1 MKNWKQN
8 FNTHLKPLSNIF
20 YSIKNL
26 YGRML
31 IMRDNKEL
39 TESKLYLNEFS
50 AYLMSIDKSDST
62 IKTYIEH
69 IQAFA
74 KWFEETNCI
83 GFDPS
88 IVTEIDIRDMRSYL
102 QGTRHLKETTI
113 NLRLASLKSYFE
125 FLEGE
130 KYIKN
135 NPVKAIKKIKM
146 QSPAAPKSLDEQTY
160 RALRRH
166 IYRCGNKSHIAMYEI
181 FTRCG
186 VRNFELINIRI
197 ADIDITERKGNL
209 KVIGKQ
215 NKVRHIPLHKDVRA
229 AINAWMEIRKNIK
242 TEYDNLFISERK
254 TPYTR
259 SGIWKIFKK
268 YCEQIGISD
277 VTIHSFRHYFCR
289 TLLKNG
295 VDISVVAKLAGHASG
310 FVTAQVYTIP
320 RQEELEKAIETL
332 V

>member
-1 MKNWKQN
+1 MME
-8 FNTHLKPLSNIF
+8 
-20 YSIKNL
+20 Y
-26 YGRML
+26 
-31 IMRDNKEL
+31 NKGL
-39 TESKLYLNEFS
+39 TESNFYLDEF
-50 AYLMSIDKSDST
+50 ATYLMSIDKSDST

-69 IQAFA
+69 VQAFA
-74 KWFEETNCI
+74 KWFEETNGI
-83 GFDPS
+83 NFDP
-88 IVTEIDIRDMRSYL
+88 IVVTEIDIRDMRSYL

-135 NPVKAIKKIKM
+135 NPAKAIKKIKI

-166 IYRCGNKSHIAMYEI
+166 ICRGGNKAHIAMFEI

-186 VRNFELINIRI
+186 VRNLELINIRI

-215 NKVRHIPLHKDVRA
+215 NKVRYIPLHRDVRD
-229 AINAWMEIRKNIK
+229 AINNWMTIRKNIK

-268 YCEQIGISD
+268 YCAQIGITD

-295 VDISVVAKLAGHASG
+295 VDISIVAQLAGHASG
-310 FVTAQVYTIP
+310 YVTAQVYTIP
-320 RQEELEKAIETL
+320 RQEELEAAIETL
-332 V
+332 I

>member
-1 MKNWKQN
+1 
-8 FNTHLKPLSNIF
+8 
-20 YSIKNL
+20 
-26 YGRML
+26 ML
-31 IMRDNKEL
+31 MMEYNKGL
-39 TESKLYLNEFS
+39 TESNFYLDEF
-50 AYLMSIDKSDST
+50 ATYLMSIDKSDST

-69 IQAFA
+69 VQAFA
-74 KWFEETNCI
+74 KWFEETNGI
-83 GFDPS
+83 NFDP
-88 IVTEIDIRDMRSYL
+88 IVVTEIDIRDMRSYL

-135 NPVKAIKKIKM
+135 NPAKAIKKIKI

-166 IYRCGNKSHIAMYEI
+166 IYRGGNKAHIAMFEI

-215 NKVRHIPLHKDVRA
+215 NKVRHIPLHRDVRD
-229 AINAWMEIRKNIK
+229 AINNWMEIRKNVK
-242 TEYDNLFISERK
+242 TECDNLFISERK

-268 YCEQIGISD
+268 YCAQIGITD

-295 VDISVVAKLAGHASG
+295 VDISIVAQLAGHASG
-310 FVTAQVYTIP
+310 YVTAQVYTIP
-320 RQEELEKAIETL
+320 RQEELEAAIETL
-332 V
+332 I

>member
-1 MKNWKQN
+1 
-8 FNTHLKPLSNIF
+8 
-20 YSIKNL
+20 
-26 YGRML
+26 ML
-31 IMRDNKEL
+31 VMRDNKEL
-39 TESKLYLNEFS
+39 TESKLYLDEFS

-69 IQAFA
+69 IRAFA

-135 NPVKAIKKIKM
+135 NPVRAIKKIKI

-268 YCEQIGISD
+268 YCEQIGITD

-295 VDISVVAKLAGHASG
+295 VDISVVAKLAGHSSG

-320 RQEELEKAIETL
+320 RQEELEAAIETL

>member
-1 MKNWKQN
+1 MME
-8 FNTHLKPLSNIF
+8 
-20 YSIKNL
+20 Y
-26 YGRML
+26 
-31 IMRDNKEL
+31 NKGL
-39 TESKLYLNEFS
+39 TESNFYIDEF
-50 AYLMSIDKSDST
+50 ATYLMSIDKSDST

-69 IQAFA
+69 VQAFA
-74 KWFEETNCI
+74 KWFEETNGI
-83 GFDPS
+83 NFDPI

-135 NPVKAIKKIKM
+135 NPAKAIKKIKI

-166 IYRCGNKSHIAMYEI
+166 IYRCGNKAHIAMFEI

-186 VRNFELINIRI
+186 VRNFELINIHI

-215 NKVRHIPLHKDVRA
+215 NKVRHIPLHRDVRD
-229 AINAWMEIRKNIK
+229 AINNWMEIRKNVK
-242 TEYDNLFISERK
+242 TECDNLFISERK

-268 YCEQIGISD
+268 YCAQIGITD

-295 VDISVVAKLAGHASG
+295 VDISIVAQLAGHASG
-310 FVTAQVYTIP
+310 YVTAQVYTIP
-320 RQEELEKAIETL
+320 RQEELEAAIETL

>member
-1 MKNWKQN
+1 MME
-8 FNTHLKPLSNIF
+8 
-20 YSIKNL
+20 Y
-26 YGRML
+26 
-31 IMRDNKEL
+31 NKGL
-39 TESKLYLNEFS
+39 TESNFYIDEF
-50 AYLMSIDKSDST
+50 ATYLMSIDKSDYT

-69 IQAFA
+69 VQAFA
-74 KWFEETNCI
+74 KWFKETNDI
-83 GFDPS
+83 NFDP
-88 IVTEIDIRDMRSYL
+88 IVVTEIDIRDMRSYL

-135 NPVKAIKKIKM
+135 NPAKAIKKIKI

-166 IYRCGNKSHIAMYEI
+166 IYRCGNKAHIAMFEI

-197 ADIDITERKGNL
+197 TDIDITERKGNL

-215 NKVRHIPLHKDVRA
+215 NKVRHIPLHRDVRD
-229 AINAWMEIRKNIK
+229 AINNWMEIRKNVK
-242 TEYDNLFISERK
+242 TECDNLFISERK

-268 YCEQIGISD
+268 YCAQIGITD

-295 VDISVVAKLAGHASG
+295 VDISIVAQLAGHASG
-310 FVTAQVYTIP
+310 YVTAQVYTIP
-320 RQEELEKAIETL
+320 RQEELEAAIETL
-332 V
+332 I

>member
-1 MKNWKQN
+1 
-8 FNTHLKPLSNIF
+8 
-20 YSIKNL
+20 
-26 YGRML
+26 ML
-31 IMRDNKEL
+31 MMGNNKEL
-39 TESKLYLNEFS
+39 KESNFYLDEFA

-69 IQAFA
+69 IQAFT
-74 KWFEETNCI
+74 KWFEETNGI

-125 FLEGE
+125 FLEAE

-135 NPVKAIKKIKM
+135 NPARTIKKIKI

-160 RALRRH
+160 RTLRRH

-242 TEYDNLFISERK
+242 TEYDNLFIS
-254 TPYTR
+254 
-259 SGIWKIFKK
+259 
-268 YCEQIGISD
+268 
-277 VTIHSFRHYFCR
+277 
-289 TLLKNG
+289 
-295 VDISVVAKLAGHASG
+295 
-310 FVTAQVYTIP
+310 
-320 RQEELEKAIETL
+320 
-332 V
+332 

>member
-1 MKNWKQN
+1 MME
-8 FNTHLKPLSNIF
+8 
-20 YSIKNL
+20 Y
-26 YGRML
+26 
-31 IMRDNKEL
+31 NKGL
-39 TESKLYLNEFS
+39 TESNFYLDEF
-50 AYLMSIDKSDST
+50 ATYLMSIDKSDST

-69 IQAFA
+69 VQAFA
-74 KWFEETNCI
+74 KWFEETNGI
-83 GFDPS
+83 NFDP
-88 IVTEIDIRDMRSYL
+88 IVVTEIDIRDMRSYL

-135 NPVKAIKKIKM
+135 NPAKAIKKIKI

-166 IYRCGNKSHIAMYEI
+166 IYRGGNKAHIAMFEI

-186 VRNFELINIRI
+186 VRNFELINIHI

-215 NKVRHIPLHKDVRA
+215 NKVRHIPLHRDVRD
-229 AINAWMEIRKNIK
+229 AINNWMTIRKNIK

-268 YCEQIGISD
+268 YCAQIGITD

-295 VDISVVAKLAGHASG
+295 VDISIVAQLAGHASG
-310 FVTAQVYTIP
+310 YVTAQVYTIP
-320 RQEELEKAIETL
+320 RQEELEAAIETL
-332 V
+332 I

>member
-1 MKNWKQN
+1 
-8 FNTHLKPLSNIF
+8 
-20 YSIKNL
+20 
-26 YGRML
+26 
-31 IMRDNKEL
+31 MRDNKEL

>member
-1 MKNWKQN
+1 
-8 FNTHLKPLSNIF
+8 
-20 YSIKNL
+20 
-26 YGRML
+26 ML
-31 IMRDNKEL
+31 MMGNNKEL
-39 TESKLYLNEFS
+39 KESNFYLDEFA

-69 IQAFA
+69 IQAFT
-74 KWFEETNCI
+74 KWFEETNGI

-125 FLEGE
+125 FLEAE

-135 NPVKAIKKIKM
+135 NPARTIKKIKI

-160 RALRRH
+160 RTLRRH

-197 ADIDITERKGNL
+197 NDFDISDRKGTL
-209 KVIGKQ
+209 KVVGKL
-215 NKVRHIPLHKDVRA
+215 NKIRFIPLHKDVRD
-229 AINAWMEIRKNIK
+229 AINNWMEIRKNIK
-242 TEYDNLFISERK
+242 TEYDYLFISERK

-259 SGIWKIFKK
+259 SGIWKIFRK
-268 YCEQIGISD
+268 YCKQIGITD

-295 VDISVVAKLAGHASG
+295 VDISVVAQLAGHASG
-310 FVTAQVYTIP
+310 YVTAQVYTIP

>member
-1 MKNWKQN
+1 
-8 FNTHLKPLSNIF
+8 
-20 YSIKNL
+20 
-26 YGRML
+26 ML
-31 IMRDNKEL
+31 IMGDNKGL
-39 TESKLYLNEFS
+39 SDGNLYLDEFA
-50 AYLMSIDKSDST
+50 AYLISIDRSDST

-74 KWFEETNCI
+74 KWFEETNGI
-83 GFDPS
+83 SFNPS
-88 IVTEIDIRDMRSYL
+88 VVTEIDIRDMRSYM

-113 NLRLASLKSYFE
+113 NLRLASLKCYFS
-125 FLEGE
+125 FLVSE
-130 KYIKN
+130 KYIKH
-135 NPVKAIKKIKM
+135 NPAQNLKKIKI
-146 QSPAAPKSLDEQTY
+146 QSPAAPKSIDEQTY

-166 IYRCGNKSHIAMYEI
+166 IYRCGNKAHIAMFEI
-181 FTRCG
+181 LTRCG
-186 VRNFELINIRI
+186 VRNSELINIRLSDFEI
-197 ADIDITERKGNL
+197 SERKGTL

-215 NKVRHIPLHKDVRA
+215 NKVRHIPLHKDVRD
-229 AINAWMEIRKNIK
+229 AINNWMEIRKNIK
-242 TEYDNLFISERK
+242 TKYDNLFISERK

-268 YCEQIGISD
+268 YCEQIGITD

-295 VDISVVAKLAGHASG
+295 VDISVVAKLAGHSSG

-320 RQEELEKAIETL
+320 RQEELEAAIETL

>member
-1 MKNWKQN
+1 
-8 FNTHLKPLSNIF
+8 
-20 YSIKNL
+20 
-26 YGRML
+26 ML
-31 IMRDNKEL
+31 MMEYNKGL
-39 TESKLYLNEFS
+39 TESNFYLDEFTT
-50 AYLMSIDKSDST
+50 YLMSIDKSDST

-69 IQAFA
+69 VQAFA
-74 KWFEETNCI
+74 KWFEETNGI
-83 GFDPS
+83 NFDP
-88 IVTEIDIRDMRSYL
+88 IVVTEIDIRDMRSYL

-135 NPVKAIKKIKM
+135 NPAKAIKKIKI

-166 IYRCGNKSHIAMYEI
+166 IYRCGNKAHIAMFEI

-186 VRNFELINIRI
+186 VRNFELINIHI
-197 ADIDITERKGNL
+197 ANIDITERKGNL

-215 NKVRHIPLHKDVRA
+215 NKVRHIPLHRDVRD
-229 AINAWMEIRKNIK
+229 AINNWMEIRKNVK
-242 TEYDNLFISERK
+242 TECDNLFISERK

-268 YCEQIGISD
+268 YCAQIGITD

-295 VDISVVAKLAGHASG
+295 VDISIVAQLAGHASG
-310 FVTAQVYTIP
+310 YVTAQVYTIP
-320 RQEELEKAIETL
+320 RQEELEAAIETL
-332 V
+332 I

>member
-1 MKNWKQN
+1 
-8 FNTHLKPLSNIF
+8 
-20 YSIKNL
+20 
-26 YGRML
+26 ML
-31 IMRDNKEL
+31 MMEYNKGL
-39 TESKLYLNEFS
+39 TESNFYIDEF
-50 AYLMSIDKSDST
+50 ATYLMSIDKSDST

-69 IQAFA
+69 VQAFA
-74 KWFEETNCI
+74 KWFEETNGI
-83 GFDPS
+83 NFDP
-88 IVTEIDIRDMRSYL
+88 IVVTEIDIRDMRSYL

-135 NPVKAIKKIKM
+135 NPAKAIKKIKI

-166 IYRCGNKSHIAMYEI
+166 IYRCGNKAHIAMFEI

-186 VRNFELINIRI
+186 VRNFELINIHI

-215 NKVRHIPLHKDVRA
+215 NKVRHIPLHRDVRD
-229 AINAWMEIRKNIK
+229 AINNWMEIRKNVK
-242 TEYDNLFISERK
+242 TECDNLFISERK

-268 YCEQIGISD
+268 YCAQIGITD

-295 VDISVVAKLAGHASG
+295 VDISIVAQLAGHASG
-310 FVTAQVYTIP
+310 YVTAQVYTIP
-320 RQEELEKAIETL
+320 RQEELEAAIETL
-332 V
+332 I

>member
-1 MKNWKQN
+1 MME
-8 FNTHLKPLSNIF
+8 
-20 YSIKNL
+20 Y
-26 YGRML
+26 
-31 IMRDNKEL
+31 NKGL
-39 TESKLYLNEFS
+39 TESNFYLDEF
-50 AYLMSIDKSDST
+50 ATYLMSIDKSDST

-69 IQAFA
+69 VQAFA
-74 KWFEETNCI
+74 KWFEETNGI
-83 GFDPS
+83 NFDP
-88 IVTEIDIRDMRSYL
+88 IVVTEIDIRDMRSYL

-135 NPVKAIKKIKM
+135 NPAKAIKKIKI

-166 IYRCGNKSHIAMYEI
+166 IYRGGNKAHIAMFEI

-186 VRNFELINIRI
+186 VRNLELINIRI

-215 NKVRHIPLHKDVRA
+215 NKVRYIPLHRDVRD
-229 AINAWMEIRKNIK
+229 AINNWMTIRKNIK

-268 YCEQIGISD
+268 YCAQIGITD

-295 VDISVVAKLAGHASG
+295 VDISIVAQLAGHASG
-310 FVTAQVYTIP
+310 YVTAQVYTIP
-320 RQEELEKAIETL
+320 RQEELEAAIETL
-332 V
+332 I

>member
-1 MKNWKQN
+1 
-8 FNTHLKPLSNIF
+8 
-20 YSIKNL
+20 
-26 YGRML
+26 ML
-31 IMRDNKEL
+31 MMEYNKGL
-39 TESKLYLNEFS
+39 TESNFYLDEF
-50 AYLMSIDKSDST
+50 ATYLMSIDKSDST

-69 IQAFA
+69 VQAFA
-74 KWFEETNCI
+74 KWFEETNGI
-83 GFDPS
+83 NFDP
-88 IVTEIDIRDMRSYL
+88 IVVTEIDIRDMRSYL

-135 NPVKAIKKIKM
+135 NPAKAIKKIKI

-166 IYRCGNKSHIAMYEI
+166 IYRCGNKAHIAMFEI

-186 VRNFELINIRI
+186 VRNFELVNIHI

-215 NKVRHIPLHKDVRA
+215 NKVRHIPLHRDVRD
-229 AINAWMEIRKNIK
+229 AINNWMEIRKNVK
-242 TEYDNLFISERK
+242 TECDNLFISERK

-268 YCEQIGISD
+268 YCAQIGITD

-295 VDISVVAKLAGHASG
+295 VDISIVAQLAGHASG
-310 FVTAQVYTIP
+310 YVTAQVYTIP
-320 RQEELEKAIETL
+320 RQEELEAAIETL

>member
-1 MKNWKQN
+1 
-8 FNTHLKPLSNIF
+8 
-20 YSIKNL
+20 
-26 YGRML
+26 ML
-31 IMRDNKEL
+31 MMEYNKGL
-39 TESKLYLNEFS
+39 TESNFYLDEF
-50 AYLMSIDKSDST
+50 ATYLMSIDKSDST

-74 KWFEETNCI
+74 KWFEETNGI
-83 GFDPS
+83 NFDP
-88 IVTEIDIRDMRSYL
+88 IVVTEIDIRDMRSYL

-135 NPVKAIKKIKM
+135 NPAKAIKKIKI

-166 IYRCGNKSHIAMYEI
+166 IYRGGNKAHIAMFEI

-215 NKVRHIPLHKDVRA
+215 NKVRYIPLHRDVRD
-229 AINAWMEIRKNIK
+229 AINNWMTIRKNIK

-268 YCEQIGISD
+268 YCAQIGITD

-295 VDISVVAKLAGHASG
+295 VDISIVAQLAGHASG
-310 FVTAQVYTIP
+310 YVTAQVYTIP
-320 RQEELEKAIETL
+320 RQEELEAAIETL
-332 V
+332 I

>member
-1 MKNWKQN
+1 MME
-8 FNTHLKPLSNIF
+8 
-20 YSIKNL
+20 Y
-26 YGRML
+26 
-31 IMRDNKEL
+31 NKGL
-39 TESKLYLNEFS
+39 TESNFYLDEF
-50 AYLMSIDKSDST
+50 ATYLMSIDKSDST

-69 IQAFA
+69 VQAFA
-74 KWFEETNCI
+74 KWFEETNGI
-83 GFDPS
+83 NFDP
-88 IVTEIDIRDMRSYL
+88 IVVTEIDIRDMRSYL

-135 NPVKAIKKIKM
+135 NPAKAIKKIKI

-166 IYRCGNKSHIAMYEI
+166 IYRGGNKAHIAMFEI

-186 VRNFELINIRI
+186 VRNFELVNIHI

-215 NKVRHIPLHKDVRA
+215 NKVRYIPLHRDVRD
-229 AINAWMEIRKNIK
+229 AINNWMTIRKNIK

-268 YCEQIGISD
+268 YCAQIGITD

-295 VDISVVAKLAGHASG
+295 VDISIVAQLAGHASG
-310 FVTAQVYTIP
+310 YVTAQVYTIP
-320 RQEELEKAIETL
+320 RQEELEAAIETL
-332 V
+332 I

>member
-1 MKNWKQN
+1 
-8 FNTHLKPLSNIF
+8 
-20 YSIKNL
+20 
-26 YGRML
+26 ML
-31 IMRDNKEL
+31 MMGNNKEL
-39 TESKLYLNEFS
+39 KESNFYLDEFA

-69 IQAFA
+69 IQAFT
-74 KWFEETNCI
+74 KWFEETNGI

-125 FLEGE
+125 FLEAE

-135 NPVKAIKKIKM
+135 NPARTIKKIKI

-160 RALRRH
+160 RTLRRH

-197 ADIDITERKGNL
+197 NDFDISDRKGTL
-209 KVIGKQ
+209 KVAGKL
-215 NKVRHIPLHKDVRA
+215 NKVRFIPLHKDVRD
-229 AINAWMEIRKNIK
+229 AINNWMEIRKNIK
-242 TEYDNLFISERK
+242 TEYDYLFISERK

-259 SGIWKIFKK
+259 SGIWKIFRK
-268 YCEQIGISD
+268 YCKQIGITD

-295 VDISVVAKLAGHASG
+295 VDISVVAQLAGHASG
-310 FVTAQVYTIP
+310 YVTAQVYTIP

>member
-1 MKNWKQN
+1 
-8 FNTHLKPLSNIF
+8 
-20 YSIKNL
+20 
-26 YGRML
+26 ML
-31 IMRDNKEL
+31 MMEYNKGL
-39 TESKLYLNEFS
+39 TESNFYLDEF
-50 AYLMSIDKSDST
+50 ATYLMSIDKSDST

-69 IQAFA
+69 VQAFA
-74 KWFEETNCI
+74 KWFEETNGI
-83 GFDPS
+83 NFDP
-88 IVTEIDIRDMRSYL
+88 IVVTEIDIRDMRSYL

-135 NPVKAIKKIKM
+135 NPAKAIKKIKI

-166 IYRCGNKSHIAMYEI
+166 IYRGGNKAHIAMFEI

-215 NKVRHIPLHKDVRA
+215 NKVRYIPLHRDVRD
-229 AINAWMEIRKNIK
+229 AINNWMTIRKNIK

-268 YCEQIGISD
+268 YCAQIGITD

-295 VDISVVAKLAGHASG
+295 VDISIVAQLAGHASG
-310 FVTAQVYTIP
+310 YVTAQVYTIP
-320 RQEELEKAIETL
+320 RQEELEAAIETL
-332 V
+332 I

>member
-1 MKNWKQN
+1 MME
-8 FNTHLKPLSNIF
+8 
-20 YSIKNL
+20 Y
-26 YGRML
+26 
-31 IMRDNKEL
+31 NKGL
-39 TESKLYLNEFS
+39 TESNFYIDEF
-50 AYLMSIDKSDST
+50 ATYLMSIDKSDST

-69 IQAFA
+69 VQAFA
-74 KWFEETNCI
+74 KWFEETNDI
-83 GFDPS
+83 NFDP
-88 IVTEIDIRDMRSYL
+88 IVVTEIDIRDMRSYL

-135 NPVKAIKKIKM
+135 NPAKAIKKIKI

-166 IYRCGNKSHIAMYEI
+166 IYRGGNKAHIAMFEI

-215 NKVRHIPLHKDVRA
+215 NKVRHIPLHRDVRD
-229 AINAWMEIRKNIK
+229 AINNWMEIRKNVK
-242 TEYDNLFISERK
+242 TECDNLFISERK

-268 YCEQIGISD
+268 YCAQIGITD

-295 VDISVVAKLAGHASG
+295 VDISIVAQLAGHASG
-310 FVTAQVYTIP
+310 YVTAQVYTIP
-320 RQEELEKAIETL
+320 RQEELEAAIETL

>member
-1 MKNWKQN
+1 
-8 FNTHLKPLSNIF
+8 
-20 YSIKNL
+20 
-26 YGRML
+26 ML
-31 IMRDNKEL
+31 MMEYNKGL
-39 TESKLYLNEFS
+39 TESNFYIDEF
-50 AYLMSIDKSDST
+50 ATYLMSIDKSDST

-69 IQAFA
+69 VQAFA
-74 KWFEETNCI
+74 KWFEETNGI
-83 GFDPS
+83 NFDP
-88 IVTEIDIRDMRSYL
+88 IVVTEIDIRDMRSYL

-135 NPVKAIKKIKM
+135 NPAKAIKKIKI

-166 IYRCGNKSHIAMYEI
+166 IYRGGNKAHIAMFEI

-215 NKVRHIPLHKDVRA
+215 NKVRHIPLHRDVRD
-229 AINAWMEIRKNIK
+229 AINNWMTIRKNIK

-268 YCEQIGISD
+268 YCAQIGITD

-295 VDISVVAKLAGHASG
+295 VDISIVAQLAGHASG
-310 FVTAQVYTIP
+310 YVTAQVYTIP
-320 RQEELEKAIETL
+320 RQEELEAAIETL

>member
-1 MKNWKQN
+1 MME
-8 FNTHLKPLSNIF
+8 
-20 YSIKNL
+20 Y
-26 YGRML
+26 
-31 IMRDNKEL
+31 NKGL
-39 TESKLYLNEFS
+39 TESNFYLDEF
-50 AYLMSIDKSDST
+50 ATYLMSIDKSDST

-69 IQAFA
+69 VQAFA
-74 KWFEETNCI
+74 KWFEETNGI
-83 GFDPS
+83 NFDP
-88 IVTEIDIRDMRSYL
+88 IVVTEIDIRDMRSYL

-125 FLEGE
+125 FLEAE

-135 NPVKAIKKIKM
+135 NPAKAIKKIKI

-166 IYRCGNKSHIAMYEI
+166 IYRCGNKAHIAMFEI

-186 VRNFELINIRI
+186 VRNFELINIHI

-215 NKVRHIPLHKDVRA
+215 NKVRHIPLHRDVRD
-229 AINAWMEIRKNIK
+229 AINNWMEIRKNVK
-242 TEYDNLFISERK
+242 TECDNLFISERK

-268 YCEQIGISD
+268 YCAQIGITD

-295 VDISVVAKLAGHASG
+295 VDISIVAQLAGHASG
-310 FVTAQVYTIP
+310 YVTAQVYTIP
-320 RQEELEKAIETL
+320 RQEELEAAIETL

>member
-1 MKNWKQN
+1 MMKYNKGLIESN
-8 FNTHLKPLSNIF
+8 F
-20 YSIKNL
+20 
-26 YGRML
+26 
-31 IMRDNKEL
+31 
-39 TESKLYLNEFS
+39 YLDEF
-50 AYLMSIDKSDST
+50 ATYLMSIDKSDST

-69 IQAFA
+69 VQAFA
-74 KWFEETNCI
+74 KWFEETNSI
-83 GFDPS
+83 NFDP
-88 IVTEIDIRDMRSYL
+88 IVVTEIDIRDMRSYL

-135 NPVKAIKKIKM
+135 NPAKAIKKIKI

-166 IYRCGNKSHIAMYEI
+166 IYRGGNKAHIAMFEI

-215 NKVRHIPLHKDVRA
+215 NKVRYIPLHRDVRD
-229 AINAWMEIRKNIK
+229 AINNWMTIRKNIK

-268 YCEQIGISD
+268 YCAQIGITD

-295 VDISVVAKLAGHASG
+295 VDISIVAQLAGHASG
-310 FVTAQVYTIP
+310 YVTAQVYTIP
-320 RQEELEKAIETL
+320 RQEELEAAIETL
-332 V
+332 I

>member
-1 MKNWKQN
+1 
-8 FNTHLKPLSNIF
+8 
-20 YSIKNL
+20 
-26 YGRML
+26 ML
-31 IMRDNKEL
+31 MMEYNKGL
-39 TESKLYLNEFS
+39 TESNFYLDEF
-50 AYLMSIDKSDST
+50 ATYLMSIDKSDST

-69 IQAFA
+69 VQAFA
-74 KWFEETNCI
+74 KWFEETNGI
-83 GFDPS
+83 NFDP
-88 IVTEIDIRDMRSYL
+88 IVVTEIDIRDMRSYL

-135 NPVKAIKKIKM
+135 NPAKAIKKIKI

-166 IYRCGNKSHIAMYEI
+166 IYRCGNKAHIAMFEI

-215 NKVRHIPLHKDVRA
+215 NKVRYIPLHRDVRD
-229 AINAWMEIRKNIK
+229 AINNWMEIRKNVK
-242 TEYDNLFISERK
+242 TECDNLFISERK

-268 YCEQIGISD
+268 YCAQIGITD

-295 VDISVVAKLAGHASG
+295 VDISIVAQLAGHASG
-310 FVTAQVYTIP
+310 YVTAQVYTIP
-320 RQEELEKAIETL
+320 RQEELEAAIETL

>member
-1 MKNWKQN
+1 
-8 FNTHLKPLSNIF
+8 
-20 YSIKNL
+20 
-26 YGRML
+26 ML
-31 IMRDNKEL
+31 MMEYNKGL
-39 TESKLYLNEFS
+39 TESNFYIDEF
-50 AYLMSIDKSDST
+50 ATYLMSIDKSDST

-69 IQAFA
+69 VQAFA
-74 KWFEETNCI
+74 KWFEETNGI
-83 GFDPS
+83 NFDPI

-135 NPVKAIKKIKM
+135 NPAKAIKKIKI

-166 IYRCGNKSHIAMYEI
+166 IYRCGNKAHIAMFEI

-186 VRNFELINIRI
+186 VRNFELINIHI

-215 NKVRHIPLHKDVRA
+215 NKVRHIPLHRDVRD
-229 AINAWMEIRKNIK
+229 AINNWMEIRKNVK
-242 TEYDNLFISERK
+242 TECDNLFISERK

-268 YCEQIGISD
+268 YCAQIGITD

-295 VDISVVAKLAGHASG
+295 VDISIVAQLAGHASG
-310 FVTAQVYTIP
+310 YVTAQVYTIP
-320 RQEELEKAIETL
+320 RQEELEAAIETL
-332 V
+332 I

>member
-1 MKNWKQN
+1 
-8 FNTHLKPLSNIF
+8 
-20 YSIKNL
+20 
-26 YGRML
+26 
-31 IMRDNKEL
+31 MRDNKEL

-135 NPVKAIKKIKM
+135 NPAKAIKK
-146 QSPAAPKSLDEQTY
+146 
-160 RALRRH
+160 
-166 IYRCGNKSHIAMYEI
+166 
-181 FTRCG
+181 
-186 VRNFELINIRI
+186 
-197 ADIDITERKGNL
+197 
-209 KVIGKQ
+209 
-215 NKVRHIPLHKDVRA
+215 
-229 AINAWMEIRKNIK
+229 
-242 TEYDNLFISERK
+242 
-254 TPYTR
+254 
-259 SGIWKIFKK
+259 
-268 YCEQIGISD
+268 
-277 VTIHSFRHYFCR
+277 
-289 TLLKNG
+289 
-295 VDISVVAKLAGHASG
+295 
-310 FVTAQVYTIP
+310 
-320 RQEELEKAIETL
+320 
-332 V
+332 

>member
-1 MKNWKQN
+1 MME
-8 FNTHLKPLSNIF
+8 
-20 YSIKNL
+20 Y
-26 YGRML
+26 
-31 IMRDNKEL
+31 NKGL
-39 TESKLYLNEFS
+39 TESNFYLDEF
-50 AYLMSIDKSDST
+50 ATYLMSIDKSDST

-69 IQAFA
+69 VQAFA
-74 KWFEETNCI
+74 KWFEETNGI
-83 GFDPS
+83 NFDP
-88 IVTEIDIRDMRSYL
+88 IVVTEIDIRDMRSYL

-135 NPVKAIKKIKM
+135 NPAKAIKKIKI

-166 IYRCGNKSHIAMYEI
+166 IYRGGNKAHIAMFEI

-215 NKVRHIPLHKDVRA
+215 NKVRHIPLHRDVRD
-229 AINAWMEIRKNIK
+229 AINNWMEIRKNVK
-242 TEYDNLFISERK
+242 TECDNLFISERK

-268 YCEQIGISD
+268 YCAQIGITD

-295 VDISVVAKLAGHASG
+295 VDISIVAQLAGHASG
-310 FVTAQVYTIP
+310 YVTAQVYTIP
-320 RQEELEKAIETL
+320 RQEELEAAIETL
-332 V
+332 I

>member
-1 MKNWKQN
+1 
-8 FNTHLKPLSNIF
+8 
-20 YSIKNL
+20 
-26 YGRML
+26 ML
-31 IMRDNKEL
+31 MMEYNKGL
-39 TESKLYLNEFS
+39 TESNFYLDEF
-50 AYLMSIDKSDST
+50 ATYLMSIDKSDYT

-69 IQAFA
+69 VQAFA
-74 KWFEETNCI
+74 KWFEETNGI
-83 GFDPS
+83 NFDP
-88 IVTEIDIRDMRSYL
+88 IVVTEIDIRDMRSYL

-125 FLEGE
+125 FLEAE

-135 NPVKAIKKIKM
+135 NPAKAIKKIKI

-166 IYRCGNKSHIAMYEI
+166 IYRCGNKAHIAMFEI

-186 VRNFELINIRI
+186 VRNFELINIHI

-215 NKVRHIPLHKDVRA
+215 NKVRHIPLHRDVRD
-229 AINAWMEIRKNIK
+229 AINNWMEIRKNVK
-242 TEYDNLFISERK
+242 TECDNLFISERK

-268 YCEQIGISD
+268 YCAQIGITD

-295 VDISVVAKLAGHASG
+295 VDISIVAQLAGHASG
-310 FVTAQVYTIP
+310 YVTAQVYTIP
-320 RQEELEKAIETL
+320 RQEELEAAIETL

>member
-1 MKNWKQN
+1 MKYNKGLIESN
-8 FNTHLKPLSNIF
+8 F
-20 YSIKNL
+20 
-26 YGRML
+26 
-31 IMRDNKEL
+31 
-39 TESKLYLNEFS
+39 YLDEF
-50 AYLMSIDKSDST
+50 ATYLMSIDKSDST

-69 IQAFA
+69 VQAFA
-74 KWFEETNCI
+74 KWFEETNSI
-83 GFDPS
+83 NFDP
-88 IVTEIDIRDMRSYL
+88 IVVTEIDIRDMRSYL

-135 NPVKAIKKIKM
+135 NPAKAIKKIKI

-166 IYRCGNKSHIAMYEI
+166 IYRGGNKAHIAMFEI

-215 NKVRHIPLHKDVRA
+215 NKVRYIPLHRDVRD
-229 AINAWMEIRKNIK
+229 AINNWMTIRKNIK

-268 YCEQIGISD
+268 YCAQIGITD

-295 VDISVVAKLAGHASG
+295 VDISIVAQLAGHASG
-310 FVTAQVYTIP
+310 YVTAQVYTIP
-320 RQEELEKAIETL
+320 RQEELEAAIETL
-332 V
+332 I

>member
-1 MKNWKQN
+1 MME
-8 FNTHLKPLSNIF
+8 
-20 YSIKNL
+20 Y
-26 YGRML
+26 
-31 IMRDNKEL
+31 NKGL
-39 TESKLYLNEFS
+39 TESNFYIDEF
-50 AYLMSIDKSDST
+50 ATYLMSIDKSDST

-69 IQAFA
+69 VQAFA
-74 KWFEETNCI
+74 KWFEETNGI
-83 GFDPS
+83 NFDP
-88 IVTEIDIRDMRSYL
+88 IVVTEIDIRDMRSYL

-135 NPVKAIKKIKM
+135 NPAKAIKKIKI

-166 IYRCGNKSHIAMYEI
+166 IYRCGNKAHIAMFEI

-186 VRNFELINIRI
+186 VRNFELINIHI

-215 NKVRHIPLHKDVRA
+215 NKVRHIPLHRDVRD
-229 AINAWMEIRKNIK
+229 AINNWMEIRKNVK
-242 TEYDNLFISERK
+242 TECDNLFISERK

-268 YCEQIGISD
+268 YCAQIGITD

-295 VDISVVAKLAGHASG
+295 VDISIVAQLAGHASG
-310 FVTAQVYTIP
+310 YVTAQVYTIP
-320 RQEELEKAIETL
+320 RQEELEAAIETL

>member
-1 MKNWKQN
+1 
-8 FNTHLKPLSNIF
+8 
-20 YSIKNL
+20 
-26 YGRML
+26 ML
-31 IMRDNKEL
+31 MMEYNKGL
-39 TESKLYLNEFS
+39 TESNFYLDEF
-50 AYLMSIDKSDST
+50 ATYLMSIDKSDST

-69 IQAFA
+69 VQAFA
-74 KWFEETNCI
+74 KWFEETNGI
-83 GFDPS
+83 NFDP
-88 IVTEIDIRDMRSYL
+88 IVVTEIDIRDMRSYL

-135 NPVKAIKKIKM
+135 NPAKAIKKIKI

-166 IYRCGNKSHIAMYEI
+166 IYRGGNKAHIAMFEI

-186 VRNFELINIRI
+186 VRNLELINIRI

-215 NKVRHIPLHKDVRA
+215 NKVRYIPLHRDVRD
-229 AINAWMEIRKNIK
+229 AINNWMTIRKNIK
-242 TEYDNLFISERK
+242 TKYDNLFISERK

-268 YCEQIGISD
+268 YCAQIGITD

-295 VDISVVAKLAGHASG
+295 VDISIVAQLAGHASG
-310 FVTAQVYTIP
+310 YVTAQVYTIP
-320 RQEELEKAIETL
+320 RQEELEAAIETL
-332 V
+332 I

>member
-1 MKNWKQN
+1 MGDNKG
-8 FNTHLKPLSNIF
+8 LSDG
-20 YSIKNL
+20 NL
-26 YGRML
+26 YL
-31 IMRDNKEL
+31 D
-39 TESKLYLNEFS
+39 EFA
-50 AYLMSIDKSDST
+50 AYLISIDRSDST

-135 NPVKAIKKIKM
+135 NPAKAIKKIKI

-186 VRNFELINIRI
+186 VRNFELINIRLTDF
-197 ADIDITERKGNL
+197 DISDRKGTL
-209 KVIGKQ
+209 KVVGKL
-215 NKVRHIPLHKDVRA
+215 NKVRYIPLHKDVRD
-229 AINAWMEIRKNIK
+229 AINNWMEIRRNIK

-268 YCEQIGISD
+268 YCTQIGITD

>member
-1 MKNWKQN
+1 MME
-8 FNTHLKPLSNIF
+8 
-20 YSIKNL
+20 Y
-26 YGRML
+26 
-31 IMRDNKEL
+31 NKGL
-39 TESKLYLNEFS
+39 TESNFYIDEF
-50 AYLMSIDKSDST
+50 ATYLMSIDKSDST

-69 IQAFA
+69 VQAFA
-74 KWFEETNCI
+74 KWFEETNGI
-83 GFDPS
+83 NFDPI

-135 NPVKAIKKIKM
+135 NPAKAIKKIKI
-146 QSPAAPKSLDEQTY
+146 QSPTAPKSLDEQTY

-166 IYRCGNKSHIAMYEI
+166 IYRGGNKAHIAMFEI

-215 NKVRHIPLHKDVRA
+215 NKVRHIPLHRDVRD
-229 AINAWMEIRKNIK
+229 AINNWMEIRKNVK
-242 TEYDNLFISERK
+242 TECDNLFISERK

-268 YCEQIGISD
+268 YCAQIGITD

-295 VDISVVAKLAGHASG
+295 VDISIVAQLAGHASG
-310 FVTAQVYTIP
+310 YVTAQVYTIP
-320 RQEELEKAIETL
+320 RQEELEAAIETL

>member
-1 MKNWKQN
+1 MME
-8 FNTHLKPLSNIF
+8 
-20 YSIKNL
+20 Y
-26 YGRML
+26 
-31 IMRDNKEL
+31 NKGL
-39 TESKLYLNEFS
+39 TESNFYLDEF
-50 AYLMSIDKSDST
+50 ATYLMSIDKSDST

-69 IQAFA
+69 VQAFA
-74 KWFEETNCI
+74 KWFEETNGI
-83 GFDPS
+83 NFDP
-88 IVTEIDIRDMRSYL
+88 IVVTEIDIRDMRSYL

-135 NPVKAIKKIKM
+135 NPAKAIKKIKI

-166 IYRCGNKSHIAMYEI
+166 IYRGGNKAHIAMFEI

-197 ADIDITERKGNL
+197 TDIDITERKGNL

-215 NKVRHIPLHKDVRA
+215 NKVRHIPLHRDVRD
-229 AINAWMEIRKNIK
+229 AINNWMAIRKNVK
-242 TEYDNLFISERK
+242 TECDNLFISERK

-268 YCEQIGISD
+268 YCAQIGITD

-295 VDISVVAKLAGHASG
+295 VDISIVAQLAGHASG
-310 FVTAQVYTIP
+310 YVTAQVYTIP
-320 RQEELEKAIETL
+320 RQEELEAAIETL
-332 V
+332 I

>member
-1 MKNWKQN
+1 MME
-8 FNTHLKPLSNIF
+8 
-20 YSIKNL
+20 Y
-26 YGRML
+26 
-31 IMRDNKEL
+31 NKGL
-39 TESKLYLNEFS
+39 TESNFYLDEF
-50 AYLMSIDKSDST
+50 ATYLMSIDKSDST

-69 IQAFA
+69 VQAFA
-74 KWFEETNCI
+74 KWFKETNDI
-83 GFDPS
+83 NFDP
-88 IVTEIDIRDMRSYL
+88 IVVTEIDIRDMRSYL

-135 NPVKAIKKIKM
+135 NPAKAIKKIKI

-166 IYRCGNKSHIAMYEI
+166 IYRGGNKAHIAMFEI

-186 VRNFELINIRI
+186 VRNLELINIRI

-215 NKVRHIPLHKDVRA
+215 NKVRYIPLHRDVRD
-229 AINAWMEIRKNIK
+229 AINNWMTIRKNIK

-268 YCEQIGISD
+268 YCAQIGITD

-295 VDISVVAKLAGHASG
+295 VDISIVAQLAGHASG
-310 FVTAQVYTIP
+310 YVTAQVYTIP
-320 RQEELEKAIETL
+320 RQEELEAAIETL
-332 V
+332 I

>member
-1 MKNWKQN
+1 MMGN
-8 FNTHLKPLSNIF
+8 
-20 YSIKNL
+20 
-26 YGRML
+26 
-31 IMRDNKEL
+31 NKEL
-39 TESKLYLNEFS
+39 KESNFYLDEFA

-69 IQAFA
+69 IQAFT
-74 KWFEETNCI
+74 KWFEETNGI

-125 FLEGE
+125 FLEAE

-135 NPVKAIKKIKM
+135 NPARTIKKIKI

-160 RALRRH
+160 RTLRRH

-197 ADIDITERKGNL
+197 NDFDISDRKGTL
-209 KVIGKQ
+209 KVVGKL
-215 NKVRHIPLHKDVRA
+215 NKIRFIPLHKDVRD
-229 AINAWMEIRKNIK
+229 AINNWMEIRKNIK
-242 TEYDNLFISERK
+242 TEYDYLFISEHK

-259 SGIWKIFKK
+259 SGIWKIFRK
-268 YCEQIGISD
+268 YCKQIGITD

-295 VDISVVAKLAGHASG
+295 VDISVVAQLAGHASG
-310 FVTAQVYTIP
+310 YVTAQVYTIP